1 MIVRSEDFVPRPPSW
16 EDDPSVSAELKQELR
31 ERGMADPL
39 SRVECLEIVDECFNC
54 GEKLTT
60 PYIYWQ
66 GATGNLSL
74 HAKCAAKL
82 ALGLSQD
89 AFQNAHGAGAKPQKE
104 VVSWLEHLAVSR
116 AGKPDK

>member
-39 SRVECLEIVDECFNC
+39 SRVECLEIVDECFNS

-66 GATGNLSL
+66 GATANLSL
-74 HAKCAAKL
+74 HAKCAGDLAK
-82 ALGLSQD
+82 GLLKD
-89 AFQNAHGAGAKPQKE
+89 VGGIEPPQ
-104 VVSWLEHLAVSR
+104 
-116 AGKPDK
+116 

>member
-1 MIVRSEDFVPRPPSW
+1 M
-16 EDDPSVSAELKQELR
+16 SAELKQELR

-39 SRVECLEIVDECFNC
+39 SRVECLEIVDEC

-104 VVSWLEHLAVSR
+104 EVSWLEHLAVSR
-116 AGKPDK
+116 AGKPEM

>member
-31 ERGMADPL
+31 ERGMADQL

-74 HAKCAAKL
+74 HAKCAADL
-82 ALGLSQD
+82 ALGVTKD
-89 AFQNAHGAGAKPQKE
+89 AFEIH
-104 VVSWLEHLAVSR
+104 SSR
-116 AGKPDK
+116 AAASDEEVAAALPDLAKTAN

>member
-16 EDDPSVSAELKQELR
+16 EDDTSVSAELKQELR

-74 HAKCAAKL
+74 HAKCAATL
-82 ALGLSQD
+82 ALGVTKD
-89 AFQNAHGAGAKPQKE
+89 AFQII
-104 VVSWLEHLAVSR
+104 SSR
-116 AGKPDK
+116 APSGDLEAATALPQFANSVK